1 MCWLCGSIWPLRSR
15 CQQEGHSP
23 CRLVTATA
31 QTSPGGCPRSSPAIP
46 SWFSRRGLGAGV
58 QVAVAGR
65 RSLVPFGNQPLERPA
80 LAPATHPLRL
90 S

>member
-1 MCWLCGSIWPLRSR
+1 MLALWQHLASTLQMSAGGPL
-15 CQQEGHSP
+15 P
-23 CRLVTATA
+23 LP
-31 QTSPGGCPRSSPAIP
+31 PGNSHGPDFARCPRSSPAIP